1 MRGELDHFSL
11 PSCLFVL
18 VFPPHRARFIFFKS
32 IESWY
37 LRLEILGRLCTS
49 YRMKCKHLSL
59 AVKGSSK
66 SDSKLSFQLYLL
78 TLLSMHTMLSFHNLS
93 CIRLQNMPTCTS
105 LILHMLFLLR
115 GSRICDPPKM
125 PLLHVEYSE
134 LKAVKARWIRKTFI
148 SPSTISNNLDRGP
161 GSERKLSPEITLFEK
176 KKTYYEK
183 TLGPYPHPTPAFF
196 FFLLFICLCQ
206 VLVVVRGIQHAG
218 SLVDACSCSCGR

>member
-1 MRGELDHFSL
+1 MLSRGELDHFSL

-78 TLLSMHTMLSFHNLS
+78 TLPSMHTMLSFHNLS
-93 CIRLQNMPTCTS
+93 CIPLQSMPTCTS

-125 PLLHVEYSE
+125 PLLHMDYSE
-134 LKAVKARWIRKTFI
+134 LKAVKARRIRKTFI

-161 GSERKLSPEITLFEK
+161 GSERELSPEITLFEK
-176 KKTYYEK
+176 KKKKTYYEK
-183 TLGPYPHPTPAFF
+183 TLVPHPHHFF
-196 FFLLFICLCQ
+196 FFSHLFGCA
-206 VLVVVRGIQHAG
+206 R
-218 SLVDACSCSCGR
+218 S